1 MPWLALAGTA
11 VSAFG
16 AVESA
21 KHKTAANGAMPG
33 FENKPTSQ
41 TSEAVFDNS
50 GWNIAFSG
58 SRIAADVDKTT
69 SQRGADS
76 TGAGIGGQGGILPA
90 IQSAFGQVDGN
101 TLMYAGV
108 GLLALMLWK
117 KRKS

>member
-21 KHKTAANGAMPG
+21 KFKTAANGALQG

-50 GWNIAFSG
+50 GWNIAFAG

-76 TGAGIGGQGGILPA
+76 SGAGVGEQGGIIPG
-90 IQSAFGQVDGN
+90 IQSALGQIDGT

-108 GLLALMLWK
+108 GFLALMLWK